1 TVSQL
6 LFCCTIKSVMEPQAF
21 TTTETLNLRIPPN
34 RTRLMMKSSP
44 DVESV
49 SVESVICLSKATE
62 LFIKELVSSACC
74 EAGEEFTYKLLSDLQ
89 SRTPRYAFLADVLP
103 TKITMTE
110 WIEKYKAEFDASCT

>member
-1 TVSQL
+1 
-6 LFCCTIKSVMEPQAF
+6 MEPRVFNA
-21 TTTETLNLRIPPN
+21 TEALNLRIPPN

-62 LFIKELVSSACC
+62 LFINELVSSACC
-74 EAGEEFTYKLLSDLQ
+74 SASEEFTYKLLSDLQ
-89 SRTPRYAFLADVLP
+89 SKTPRYAFLADVLP
-103 TKITMTE
+103 TKITMME